1 MTGGLFVTGLL
12 DGKNLVVSGAA
23 SGIGRAIAV
32 RGAQEGANIVIIDLN
47 ETGARE
53 TARLVENEGRKSL
66 VLIRDVG
73 TSENVKAIVK
83 ETFQVFPRIDVL
95 VNNAGIGGTNL
106 AKVTRLKEED
116 WDRIFTVNIKSI
128 FLMCKY
134 FLRQMEKNEAPR
146 DQIRGKI
153 INTASQ
159 RGKTGG
165 AGLSAYSASK
175 AAVISFTQSLAK
187 EVGRKRITVNCI
199 CPGTIYT
206 GIWGDASMDQ
216 IKGFG
221 GEVPLK
227 YKKVGLPEDVAG
239 VVMFLASKDADW
251 MTGQA
256 LNITGG
262 MLMIR

>member
-1 MTGGLFVTGLL
+1 MVGLISGKNMLVTGA
-12 DGKNLVVSGAA
+12 G

-32 RGAQEGANIVIIDLN
+32 RGAREGANVIVVDIN
-47 ETGARE
+47 SQGARE
-53 TARLVENEGRKSL
+53 TAELVKKENQKAITI
-66 VLIRDVG
+66 IRDVS
-73 TSENVKAIVK
+73 TAENVKEIVK
-83 ETFQVFPRIDVL
+83 ITYENFDRLDIL

-106 AKVTRLKEED
+106 SPVIKLDEKD
-116 WDRIFTVNIKSI
+116 WDRIFQVNIRAV

-134 FLRQMEKNEAPR
+134 FLRHMIKNETPR
-146 DQIRGKI
+146 DQIRGKV
-153 INTASQ
+153 INIASQ

-187 EVGRKRITVNCI
+187 EMGRKRITVNCI

-206 GIWGDASMDQ
+206 GIWGGATIDQ

-256 LNITGG
+256 VNITGG
-262 MLMIR
+262 MIMTR